1 MGLLLKQS
9 PILTAR
15 HMWLI
20 NTPKKS
26 AKRKVKSSKQKKLE
40 WEGAEDVKED
50 IEHILNIIQ
59 LPHVD
64 TKRIFYYRTQGSK
77 SRSYARI
84 WTFPKIFQVALGI
97 PASYVIEVLS
107 KYYDK
112 LDGDEKKKVLIHELL
127 HIPKNFS
134 GALLP
139 HAGRGRHL
147 GSEVNR
153 LFKEYQYN
161 VKTQRSKVKTVT
173 QNSKF

>member
-1 MGLLLKQS
+1 
-9 PILTAR
+9 
-15 HMWLI
+15 MWLI
-20 NTPKKS
+20 NTPKRKL
-26 AKRKVKSSKQKKLE
+26 KVKSKKLKVKVKTLE
-40 WEGAEDVKED
+40 WEGAVDVKRD
-50 IEHILNIIQ
+50 IVHILGVID

-64 TKRIFYYRTQGSK
+64 TKRIYCYRTQGSK

-112 LDGDEKKKVLIHELL
+112 LDEDEKKKVLIHELL

-139 HAGRGRHL
+139 HSGRGRHL

-153 LFKEYQYN
+153 LFKEYQ
-161 VKTQRSKVKTVT
+161 T
-173 QNSKF
+173 NSKIKS